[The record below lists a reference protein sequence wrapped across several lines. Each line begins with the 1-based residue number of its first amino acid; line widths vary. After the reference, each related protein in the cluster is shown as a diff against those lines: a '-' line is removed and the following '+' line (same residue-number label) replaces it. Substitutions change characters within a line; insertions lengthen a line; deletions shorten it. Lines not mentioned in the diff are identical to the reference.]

1 MTLFTEPEKKI
12 IKLAYKHKK
21 LPTAQ
26 PILRK
31 KNEARGIRR
40 PDFRVHYKATV
51 IKTVCYWHKNRH
63 TNQWNRTESL
73 EISHALMAN

>member
-1 MTLFTEPEKKI
+1 MTFFTELELKI
-12 IKLAYKHKK
+12 LKFAYKQKK
-21 LPTAQ
+21 LPIAQ

-51 IKTVCYWHKNRH
+51 IKTGTK
-63 TNQWNRTESL
+63 
-73 EISHALMAN
+73 IDI